1 MRILFLM
8 GLIFLTIPACCEAVD
23 PLWTM
28 DFPDAGLHPGIVGRI
43 AISPDNR
50 FLVSSNPDKTEL
62 FVVSTN
68 GSLMWSYVPERSAG
82 GWSPWISGITISPDS
97 SRIGI
102 SVMVPGC
109 CRGVVTNTTSNRVI
123 LFDRQ
128 GNLLWNYST
137 NEPPGTIA
145 ISGNGEDTFVG
156 YHTRSLI
163 CLDRSGALRWK
174 YKSDSPITDIAVS
187 PDGNYLLAT
196 GGNVEGQYTN
206 DAYYLAKDGRLIW
219 KRQVRGI
226 NNPGIS
232 PDGQD
237 LIVSGYPAQ
246 NTFSFSTDGRV
257 RWEHSLF
264 SDIGRV
270 LSLTTNGRYV
280 LAGSEDKIQLLDH
293 HGEQLWNYSVSAPVY
308 SVSLSENGETIAAGT
323 ATGIVVFDGS
333 GNLLKEY
340 RLNQTVCPVM
350 VSRDGTSVAALSD
363 RLLFFP
369 VREDMADRVL
379 FENNVSAGN
388 NTTDLP
394 LMPTTPTLPGST
406 GVFCITVLMG
416 IVTFM
421 VSGKRKGRT

>member
-1 MRILFLM
+1 MISL
-8 GLIFLTIPACCEAVD
+8 
-23 PLWTM
+23 
-28 DFPDAGLHPGIVGRI
+28 
-43 AISPDNR
+43 SPDNR

-68 GSLMWSYVPERSAG
+68 GTLMWSYVPEKSTG
-82 GWSPWISGITISPDS
+82 DWSPWISGIAISPDS

-109 CRGVVTNTTSNRVI
+109 CRGVLTNTTSNKVI
-123 LFDRQ
+123 LFDQQ
-128 GNLLWNYST
+128 GNMLWNYS
-137 NEPPGTIA
+137 NKEPPGTIA
-145 ISGNGEDTFVG
+145 ISGNGEDIFVG

-174 YKSDSPITDIAVS
+174 YPADSPITDIAVS

-246 NTFSFSTDGRV
+246 NTFSFGTDGKV
-257 RWEHSLF
+257 RWEHSLY

-270 LSLTTNGRYV
+270 LSLDTNGRYV

-293 HGEQLWNYSVSAPVY
+293 HGERLWNYSVSAPVY
-308 SVSLSENGETIAAGT
+308 SVSLSENKETIAAGT

-350 VSRDGTSVAALSD
+350 VARDGTSVAALSD

-369 VREDMADRVL
+369 VRDGIPDQGL
-379 FENNVSAGN
+379 SGN
-388 NTTDLP
+388 NGVDSNKTADISP
-394 LMPTTPTLPGST
+394 GPTAHSQPGFS
-406 GVFCITVLMG
+406 GFFCITVLMA
-416 IVTFM
+416 IVVLIAFR
-421 VSGKRKGRT
+421 KRRGRV